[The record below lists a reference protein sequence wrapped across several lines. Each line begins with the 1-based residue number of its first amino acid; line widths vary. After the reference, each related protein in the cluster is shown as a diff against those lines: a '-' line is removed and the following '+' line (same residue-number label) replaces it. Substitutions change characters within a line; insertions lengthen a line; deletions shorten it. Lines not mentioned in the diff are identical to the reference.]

1 MIVTGMSGAG
11 KTSVLKFLEDINF
24 FCVDNIPP
32 ALLPKFAELCYEQEG
47 EIERVAMGIDI
58 RGGKLFNDLFEVLSD
73 LQHKGYEYEI
83 LFLDARQAAYFV
95 QTAGKF
101 ESEIQVSVDEKRIN
115 AKSIMGTIALNM
127 QEGQTALITADGK
140 DEAAAVEELA
150 AVLA

>member
-1 MIVTGMSGAG
+1 MTQKSITIKAS
-11 KTSVLKFLEDINF
+11 
-24 FCVDNIPP
+24 
-32 ALLPKFAELCYEQEG
+32 
-47 EIERVAMGIDI
+47 
-58 RGGKLFNDLFEVLSD
+58 
-73 LQHKGYEYEI
+73 
-83 LFLDARQAAYFV
+83 LDARQAAYFV

-150 AVLA
+150 AKIGGNAKVIADEPYYRYIPKNGLKMSTKVSMAVSDQFKMVKMIHLKL